1 MAQQSKVGAC
11 SFRREKGGNNNM
23 VRLVVACGGG
33 IFTTSLV
40 SDQVKDILRKTGIK
54 FTVTP
59 AKLTEIASIS
69 DADLIVVTGKFGT
82 STKNVA
88 NTPIIVGM
96 SLLTGIGKDEFA
108 VELVKK
114 VKEIEE
120 AKK

>member
-1 MAQQSKVGAC
+1 
-11 SFRREKGGNNNM
+11 M

-40 SDQVKDILRKTGIK
+40 SDQIKEILKKAKIQH
-54 FTVTP
+54 TVTP

-82 STKNVA
+82 KTQNVA
-88 NTPIIVGM
+88 STPIIVGM

-108 VELVKK
+108 VDLVKK

>member
-1 MAQQSKVGAC
+1 
-11 SFRREKGGNNNM
+11 M

-40 SDQVKDILRKTGIK
+40 SDQIKEILKKAGIQH
-54 FTVTP
+54 TVTP

-82 STKNVA
+82 KTQNVS

-114 VKEIEE
+114 IKEIEG
-120 AKK
+120 ARK

>member
-1 MAQQSKVGAC
+1 LK
-11 SFRREKGGNNNM
+11 
-23 VRLVVACGGG
+23 
-33 IFTTSLV
+33 
-40 SDQVKDILRKTGIK
+40 KTGIK

-59 AKLTEIASIS
+59 AKLTEIASIN